1 MANLR
6 DVRLRMRAIRQTLQ
20 VTKAMNLISTAK
32 LRKGRRILEDT
43 EPFFNRIRISMYDIL
58 SGADY
63 VRSEYFSRPVKSGKP
78 RAAVVA
84 ITSDR
89 GLAGGYNANIFRTV
103 NKLCEQLPNPVLV
116 VCGSVGYRY
125 FLHSPYVIL
134 ENFSFKSRTPELAD
148 AQEIADYLV
157 SQYQWGVFD
166 EVYVI
171 YTYMYSTIKLVPETQ
186 RILPLSAQTMREES
200 SGLHQELGKKEKIHF
215 EYFPSAKEVFEA
227 LVPLYIKGIVYGA
240 LVEGHVS
247 EQSARM
253 AAMEEASKSA
263 EDMLASLQINYNR
276 ARQAGITQE
285 VTEIISGSAALNE

>member
-6 DVRLRMRAIRQTLQ
+6 DVRLRMRAIGQTLQ

-43 EPFFNRIRISMYDIL
+43 EPFFNRIRRSMYDIL
-58 SGADY
+58 VGADY
-63 VRSEYFSRPVKSGKP
+63 VHSEYFSRLSKNDKP

-84 ITSDR
+84 VTSDR

-103 NKLCEQLPNPVLV
+103 SQLCAGLPNPVLV
-116 VCGSVGYRY
+116 VCGAVGYRY

-134 ENFSFKSRTPELAD
+134 ENFSFKSRTPDLAD

-166 EVYVI
+166 EVYVV
-171 YTYMYSTIKLVPETQ
+171 YTYMYSTIKLAPETQ
-186 RILPLSAQTMREES
+186 RVLPLSAKKMGEES
-200 SGLHQELGKKEKIHF
+200 RSLHQELGKKEKIHF
-215 EYFPSAKEVFEA
+215 EYFPSAKRVFET

-253 AAMEEASKSA
+253 AAMDEASKSA
-263 EDMLASLQINYNR
+263 EDMLASLRINYNR

-285 VTEIISGSAALNE
+285 VTEIISGSAALHE